1 MVGGGRRQRF
11 PSMPLRYTF
20 LGLSILVAVGLLAAW
35 WLGFS
40 TYIPLLSLI
49 VGVALAINVG
59 GVLLVRRGVHPRLVN
74 WGVRLSNLA
83 LLTVGIH
90 LSGGLTSPFIFLYT
104 EDLLSASV
112 RDGRRGARQGWMLV
126 TLALLVLTLLSY
138 PITLEHLVRFGAAVG
153 ALTLVALLVGEAGQQ
168 RLAIQEALARRTEE
182 ARRRAEQAEALYHAT
197 QALGASL
204 DLQTVL
210 QEVLGRAV
218 RLLQLS
224 RGGIILLD
232 EDGEHWYHTDALWG
246 YEGILARRIR
256 ETRGTVSGLGQ
267 LGEQL
272 WHRRQ
277 VVTVPDV
284 ARHPDL
290 GPAVAEAL
298 EMGALLL
305 VPLVV
310 HDRVI
315 GVMQMSDVR
324 PRPFTDEEKRL
335 ALTFAGQAAIA
346 IENARLYAELEER
359 ARQLAAAYQE
369 LQELDRRKTEFIQNV
384 THELRTPL
392 AFIRG
397 YVELLRDG
405 GLGELTP
412 EQQEKL
418 SIVAAKVQLLAN
430 LVRDI
435 VSLQRGAPRPDEMHE
450 VSLVEI
456 ARHAIASAEA
466 MAREVGITLRLEVS
480 DHLPKVQADPGRI
493 EEVFDNL
500 LSNAIK
506 FSPDGGAITVRI
518 WREEGKLI
526 TAVAD
531 QGIGIPPEEHERIF
545 ERFYQVDGSS
555 TRRFGGTGLGLA
567 IVKEVVEGHGGEVWV
582 ESAPGRGSTF
592 YFTLPLAAPLTDT
605 GSTQR
610 RKATR

>member
-1 MVGGGRRQRF
+1 
-11 PSMPLRYTF
+11 MPLRYTF
-20 LGLSILVAVGLLAAW
+20 LGLAILVATGLLAAW

-49 VGVALAINVG
+49 VGAALAINVG
-59 GVLLVRRGVHPRLVN
+59 GVLLVRRGVRPWLVN

-90 LSGGLTSPFIFLYT
+90 LSGGLTSPFIFLYA
-104 EDLLSASV
+104 EDILSASV
-112 RDGRRGARQGWMLV
+112 RDGRRGAQQGWALV
-126 TLALLVLTLLSY
+126 TLFLLLLTLLSY

-168 RLAIQEALARRTEE
+168 RLEIQQALAWRTEE

-210 QEVLGRAV
+210 REVLGRAV
-218 RLLQLS
+218 RLLRLS
-224 RGGIILLD
+224 RGGIVLLD

-246 YEGILARRIR
+246 YEGALARRIR

-272 WHRRQ
+272 WRRRQ
-277 VVTVPDV
+277 VVAVPDV
-284 ARHPDL
+284 ACHPDL
-290 GPAVAEAL
+290 GPAVAEEL

-305 VPLVV
+305 VPLVA

-324 PRPFTDEEKRL
+324 PRSFTDEEKRL

-359 ARQLAAAYQE
+359 ARQLAATYQE
-369 LQELDRRKTEFIQNV
+369 LRDLDRRKTEFVQNV

-418 SIVAAKVQLLAN
+418 AIVAAKVQLLAN
-430 LVRDI
+430 LVRDV
-435 VSLQRGAPRPDEMHE
+435 VSLQRGAPRPDELRE
-450 VSLVEI
+450 VSLVKI

-480 DHLPKVQADPGRI
+480 DVLPEVQADPGRI

-506 FSPDGGAITVRI
+506 FSPDGGVITVRI
-518 WREEGKLI
+518 WREEERLV

-582 ESAPGRGSTF
+582 ESAPGQGSTF
-592 YFTLPLAAPLTDT
+592 YFTLPLIALPPT
-605 GSTQR
+605 GERSGRPR
-610 RKATR
+610 REEFSAY